1 MTDIDETLFSRSTLP
16 EDLRFLLEKYP
27 RESWGRDHTVGQLG
41 SFWLQR
47 HDMFRELGSSLVS
60 QTVELKE
67 GRIEAQ
73 AYAAWFVPRLN
84 FFLSQLDGHH
94 RIEDQHYFPVFA
106 AAESRLKRGF
116 DILDSDHH
124 LIHELLEENAQSANR
139 FLQGLREGGD
149 ALKRASDDYGQKAE
163 KMLLGL
169 LRHLEDEED
178 LIIPLMLD
186 RGEDELG
193 VS

>member
-1 MTDIDETLFSRSTLP
+1 MTETEETLFARQALP
-16 EDLRFLLEKYP
+16 EDLRFLLAKYP
-27 RESWGRDHTVGQLG
+27 RESWGREHTVGQLG
-41 SFWLQR
+41 SFWLKR
-47 HDMFRELGSSLVS
+47 HDMFRELGSALVA
-60 QTVELKE
+60 QTGELRE

-73 AYAAWFVPRLN
+73 AYAVWFVPRLN

-94 RIEDQHYFPVFA
+94 QIEDQHYFPVFA

-124 LIHELLEENAQSANR
+124 LIHDLLEANAQSANR

-149 ALKRASDDYGQKAE
+149 LLKRTTDDYGQQSE
-163 KMLLGL
+163 KMLVGL

-186 RGEDELG
+186 RGEGALG